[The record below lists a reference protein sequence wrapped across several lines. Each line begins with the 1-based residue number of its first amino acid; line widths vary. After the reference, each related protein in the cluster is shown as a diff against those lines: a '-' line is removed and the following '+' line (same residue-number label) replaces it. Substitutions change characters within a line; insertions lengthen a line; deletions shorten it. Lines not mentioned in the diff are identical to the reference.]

1 MKLNEITETG
11 YYTCELDIE
20 RETIFEVIKNTDEV
34 WLKEAPEQTLLIDEW
49 TYEYTDEDGRK
60 HYEIYGG
67 NLVSV
72 VNAEPFDVVKIT
84 DTKYTMDVS
93 DPTIASKCNGT
104 SMMEDKPTRL
114 EIAEQQLR
122 AKEQECEKLKK
133 EVSLLKESNSK
144 LQQIE
149 DANSLEKYYLQQLNQ
164 LKKSNEELQKENE
177 KLKKQLQVKEQ
188 ECEEL
193 KKIVNEAKNSKL
205 DLKSFLVGEAV
216 QHEYEQQL
224 DQLKAELEQEK
235 ALKETYL
242 ACYKAKHEDIEGT
255 LFKLRAENEELK
267 SEIKHYKQI
276 AQYHGN
282 LSVKYTNK
290 SAKLKQTLTEIK
302 EIAKN
307 MNKECFYDDFSC
319 DGCDMINGCTYQGK
333 LSVLQKISECE
344 VENAKN

>member
-11 YYTCELDIE
+11 YYTCELDTE

-114 EIAEQQLR
+114 EIAEHQL
-122 AKEQECEKLKK
+122 
-133 EVSLLKESNSK
+133 
-144 LQQIE
+144 
-149 DANSLEKYYLQQLNQ
+149 DQ

-177 KLKKQLQVKEQ
+177 KLKNQLKVKEQ
-188 ECEEL
+188 ECDEL
-193 KKIVNEAKNSKL
+193 KKIINEAKNSKL

-216 QHEYEQQL
+216 QNEYEQQL
-224 DQLKAELEQEK
+224 DQLKAENEK
-235 ALKETYL
+235 
-242 ACYKAKHEDIEGT
+242 
-255 LFKLRAENEELK
+255 LK

-290 SAKLKQTLTEIK
+290 SAKLKQTLAEIK
-302 EIAKN
+302 AICNNNDELQGDFNVVDCDKYKLGKHNLA
-307 MNKECFYDDFSC
+307 NK
-319 DGCDMINGCTYQGK
+319 
-333 LSVLQKISECE
+333 VLQKS
-344 VENAKN
+344 KNTR

>member
-11 YYTCELDIE
+11 YYTGELDTE

-114 EIAEQQLR
+114 EIAEQQLKH
-122 AKEQECEKLKK
+122 KEQECEKLKEDEK
-133 EVSLLKESNSK
+133 SLLNVIDH
-144 LQQIE
+144 LQKTKNE
-149 DANSLEKYYLQQLNQ
+149 WEEKYN
-164 LKKSNEELQKENE
+164 
-177 KLKKQLQVKEQ
+177 
-188 ECEEL
+188 
-193 KKIVNEAKNSKL
+193 
-205 DLKSFLVGEAV
+205 DLGQDF
-216 QHEYEQQL
+216 
-224 DQLKAELEQEK
+224 DQLKAENEK
-235 ALKETYL
+235 
-242 ACYKAKHEDIEGT
+242 
-255 LFKLRAENEELK
+255 LK

-290 SAKLKQTLTEIK
+290 SAKLKQTLAEIK
-302 EIAKN
+302 VICNNNDELQGDFNVVDCDKYKLGKHNLA
-307 MNKECFYDDFSC
+307 NK
-319 DGCDMINGCTYQGK
+319 
-333 LSVLQKISECE
+333 VLQKIKEYR
-344 VENAKN
+344 VEE

>member
-11 YYTCELDIE
+11 YYTCELDAE

-49 TYEYTDEDGRK
+49 TYEDTDEDGRK

-72 VNAEPFDVVKIT
+72 VNAEPFDVAKIT
-84 DTKYTMDVS
+84 DTKYTMGVS

-122 AKEQECEKLKK
+122 AKEQECNQIKAERDKIKAIGDNYFDEFEMCCLDLPDAID
-133 EVSLLKESNSK
+133 SLLKRYDNAFTRFKKERK
-144 LQQIE
+144 E
-149 DANSLEKYYLQQLNQ
+149 
-164 LKKSNEELQKENE
+164 LKAKNE
-177 KLKKQLQVKEQ
+177 K
-188 ECEEL
+188 
-193 KKIVNEAKNSKL
+193 
-205 DLKSFLVGEAV
+205 
-216 QHEYEQQL
+216 
-224 DQLKAELEQEK
+224 
-235 ALKETYL
+235 
-242 ACYKAKHEDIEGT
+242 
-255 LFKLRAENEELK
+255 LK

-302 EIAKN
+302 AICNNNDELQGDFNVVDCDKYKLGKHNLA
-307 MNKECFYDDFSC
+307 NK
-319 DGCDMINGCTYQGK
+319 I
-333 LSVLQKISECE
+333 LQEISECE
-344 VENAKN
+344 AKE